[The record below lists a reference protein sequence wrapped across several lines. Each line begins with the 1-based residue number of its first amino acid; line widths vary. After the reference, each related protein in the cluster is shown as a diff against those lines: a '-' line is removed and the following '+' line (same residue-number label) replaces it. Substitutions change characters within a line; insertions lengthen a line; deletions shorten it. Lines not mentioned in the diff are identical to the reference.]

1 MLVHFAHTL
10 AFVTQT
16 MSKYG
21 AQPNLTASMW
31 DQPPGWYGQ
40 HAYANAFESAW
51 GYVWHAPG
59 PDERPTTRGLGNGI
73 SWGFEPSFCEA
84 ILPTIREHSPAYA
97 SGVTCDDLKAAT
109 RRALSAWSLNN
120 DAIVWYELH
129 PAAECPTVFNLTAR
143 ESVREATKQC
153 NAGMLPVDLAGA
165 CESPLELPVGVARSN
180 CPLTEVMIGARNDKG
195 QCTYGNCSNGYLPWA
210 SYCDNRRANECGTT
224 PAREDGYYAERL
236 ANFSSEF
243 DSTRSTPA
251 GASAQQYAM
260 YDSCNQ
266 LGPGCVLPPLRA
278 PNGFSFDGHDYTRR
292 IETYG
297 GVITLN
303 RDDCFYLDATFCR
316 GALASAAESSAKAR
330 HRQPCLRTPPHHLQ
344 TLPSHLPPLPTTRVR
359 ARRRV
364 ASATTSRR

>member
-10 AFVTQT
+10 AFVTQM

-120 DAIVWYELH
+120 DAIAWYELH

-153 NAGMLPVDLAGA
+153 NAGMLPLDLAGE
-165 CESPLELPVGVARSN
+165 CEWTRG
-180 CPLTEVMIGARNDKG
+180 CPLTEVRIGTRNDEG
-195 QCTYGNCSNGYLPWA
+195 ACTYGNCSNTDGY
-210 SYCDNRRANECGTT
+210 YCGGPANECGTT
-224 PAREDGYYAERL
+224 PAREDGYYAKRL

-243 DSTRSTPA
+243 GSTWSKP
-251 GASAQQYAM
+251 GASALQYGM
-260 YDSCNQ
+260 YDTCNYIRNSN
-266 LGPGCVLPPLRA
+266 GMGAGCDPPSLRA
-278 PNGFSFDGHDYTRR
+278 PNGFTYGGARLN

-297 GVITLN
+297 GGITLS